1 MERKTRLS
9 ICVVGVAQWPQLASS
24 NRLGHCERVASQQI
38 YMSLMN
44 KGRQPRAVF
53 GIHRMLLEQPIVAP

>member
-38 YMSLMN
+38 YVPPLMN
-44 KGRQPRAVF
+44 EGRLPRDIFIPYRVVF
-53 GIHRMLLEQPIVAP
+53 LP